1 MAISKRFNSIQIRG
15 GPVEILNS
23 LIVDFGHRRKS
34 YKGKAVS
41 PSPNAVKK
49 SVVFDSC
56 SFICIYERPE
66 ESYSSNMSYS
76 KEEIYAMK
84 KANQCSVMEASEALH
99 EASSMFTNDSNAA
112 ASFDRDTLTGIENL
126 LTPALFKRTRASQ
139 VNCVRAVLK
148 EQARQAL
155 TGEYDPVKIARKSR
169 THSIYSKTRALKVAF
184 YQSKNIQ

>member
-1 MAISKRFNSIQIRG
+1 MAISKRFNSIQIKG

-76 KEEIYAMK
+76 KEEIYAMR
-84 KANQCSVMEASEALH
+84 KANQCSVREASEALH
-99 EASSMFTNDSNAA
+99 DDSNAA
-112 ASFDRDTLTGIENL
+112 ASFDSDTLTGIENL
-126 LTPALFKRTRASQ
+126 LTPALIERTRANH

-155 TGEYDPVKIARKSR
+155 TGEYDPVKIARESR
-169 THSIYSKTRALKVAF
+169 THSIYSKKRALKVAF